1 MSKRKVPK
9 HSRRAR
15 VRKSCP
21 WAADIGGG
29 AHELDAIIAARPFPP
44 CTPAQIYERW
54 KGVFPEDFWEEV
66 RRSVRR
72 SKIVPKLDESE
83 G

>member
-9 HSRRAR
+9 HHKRAR

-44 CTPAQIYERW
+44 CTGKELYERA
-54 KGVFPEDFWEEV
+54 KGVFDEEFAEEI

-72 SKIVPKLDESE
+72 SKIVPKDP
-83 G
+83 

>member
-1 MSKRKVPK
+1 MSKRKLPK
-9 HSRRAR
+9 HFKRAR

-29 AHELDAIIAARPFPP
+29 AKDLDVIIAARPFPP
-44 CTPAQIYERW
+44 STAEEIYERG
-54 KGVFPEDFWEEV
+54 KVFDEEFAEEI

-72 SKIVPKLDESE
+72 SKMVPKDP
-83 G
+83 